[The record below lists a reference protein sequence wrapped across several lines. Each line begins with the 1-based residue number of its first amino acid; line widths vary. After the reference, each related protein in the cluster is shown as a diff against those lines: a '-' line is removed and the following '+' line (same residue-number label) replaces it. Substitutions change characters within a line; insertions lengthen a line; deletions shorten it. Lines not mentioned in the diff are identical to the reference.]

1 MPSGEAL
8 IVDKKEY
15 HEQLREFQ
23 VELSKVQAWVTETG
37 ARIVVIFEGRDA
49 AGKGGIIR
57 RIGERV
63 SKRVFRAVA
72 LPKPSDRQRTQ
83 WYFQR
88 YIEQLPAAGEVIL
101 FDRSWYNR
109 AGVEPVMGFCTPE
122 ERDRFL
128 RLAPDFE
135 RNLVDDGIIL
145 IKYWLEV
152 SSEEQQKRFES
163 RIAEPTKQWK
173 LSPMDLEA
181 RRRWYEYSLARDQ
194 MFAATDTEY
203 APWNIVEADNK
214 KKARLNCISHLLSKI
229 PYEDIPGESVAL
241 PRRSKT
247 HEYDDKATM
256 AGRRYVPERF

>member
-1 MPSGEAL
+1 
-8 IVDKKEY
+8 VDSREY
-15 HEQLREFQ
+15 HKQLREFQ
-23 VELSKVQAWVTETG
+23 VELSEVQAWVTKTG

-49 AGKGGIIR
+49 AGKGGIIS

-63 SKRVFRAVA
+63 SKRVFRTVA
-72 LPKPSDRQRTQ
+72 LPKPSDRQKTQ

-109 AGVEPVMGFCTPE
+109 AGVEHVMGFCTLE

-173 LSPMDLEA
+173 LSPMDLES
-181 RRRWYEYSLARDQ
+181 RRRWYEYSLARDR
-194 MFAATDTEY
+194 MLDATDTEH
-203 APWNIVEADNK
+203 APWHIVLADNK
-214 KKARLNCISHLLSKI
+214 KKARLNCMSHLLSVI
-229 PYEDIPGESVAL
+229 PYEDVPSDPVEL
-241 PRRSKT
+241 PQPSQ
-247 HEYDDKATM
+247 EFAFDDKATM
-256 AGRRYVPERF
+256 RSRRYVRDRF